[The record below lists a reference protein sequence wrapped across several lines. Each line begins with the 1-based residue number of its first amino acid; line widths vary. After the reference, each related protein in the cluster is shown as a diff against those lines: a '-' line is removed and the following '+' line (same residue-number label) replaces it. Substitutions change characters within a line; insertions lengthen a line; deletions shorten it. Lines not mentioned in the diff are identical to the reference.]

1 MKKSERP
8 RGVKILVVIWSLNAM
23 FHLGI
28 AFFRVLTGIG
38 MLEGI
43 YPSDPSIPNFID
55 TITNTLRILGTPE
68 NVIAIVESVKGLL
81 VGIEG
86 SFYIISGVIYLG
98 IATIYAYISINIW
111 YMDYQAIW
119 KAILIN
125 ILEIVF
131 FISVFQTIPNL
142 IIQFL
147 CILSIGVIIIMS
159 SYLILRRNLFI
170 NRRKV
175 REEELL
181 EGEKVPNQR
190 PMIYGIIG
198 GVTLIL
204 VQRSGRIPIV
214 TWLPLLLGLIFI
226 PEMTPELITV
236 LILLDILAWCGGFI
250 VIAGVV
256 LLWRE
261 NYNGAKFLMGIGS
274 GFGIV
279 GFLTWFAIDYVFSGI
294 YPLEYTIIQY
304 VEFFGLLLVLLA
316 RVSIRTPKQ
325 WKRILEHRAKEE
337 AAKKRWRTRWKR
349 FTSWLRK

>member
-1 MKKSERP
+1 MSERP
-8 RGVKILVVIWSLNAM
+8 HGVKILVVIWSLNAI
-23 FHLGI
+23 FNLGI

-38 MLEGI
+38 MMEGI
-43 YPSDPSIPNFID
+43 YPSDPSLPNFIE
-55 TITNTLRILGTPE
+55 TIINTLRVLGISE
-68 NVIAIVESVKGLL
+68 NAIVIVDSVKGLL

-86 SFYIISGVIYLG
+86 SFYIISGVIYLAL
-98 IATIYAYISINIW
+98 ATIYAYISINIW
-111 YMDYQAIW
+111 YMNRPAIW

-125 ILEIVF
+125 ILEIIF

-147 CILSIGVIIIMS
+147 CILSIGVIIVMS
-159 SYLILRRNLFI
+159 GYLILRRNLFI

-175 REEELL
+175 QEEELL
-181 EGEKVPNQR
+181 EGETVPNQR
-190 PMIYGIIG
+190 PMIFGIIG
-198 GVTLIL
+198 GVILIL

-214 TWLPLLLGLIFI
+214 TWLPLLLGLVFV
-226 PEMTPELITV
+226 PEMTPELITL
-236 LILLDILAWCGGFI
+236 LIFLDILAWCGGFI

-261 NYNGAKFLMGIGS
+261 NYKGAKFLMGIGS

-279 GFLTWFAIDYVFSGI
+279 GLLTWFIIDYVFSGI
-294 YPLEYTIIQY
+294 YPIQYTTIQY
-304 VEFFGLLLVLLA
+304 VEFLGLLLVLLA
-316 RVSIRTPKQ
+316 RVTIRAPKQ

-337 AAKKRWRTRWKR
+337 AAKERWKSRWRR